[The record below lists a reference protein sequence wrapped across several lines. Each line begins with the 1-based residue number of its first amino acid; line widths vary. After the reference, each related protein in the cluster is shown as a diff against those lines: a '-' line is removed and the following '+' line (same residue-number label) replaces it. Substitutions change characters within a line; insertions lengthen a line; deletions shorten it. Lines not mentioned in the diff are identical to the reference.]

1 MKAPCEIII
10 WYILPSIRSELV
22 KKLIECGMSQ
32 KEVSE
37 RLGIT
42 EATVSQYVNKKRGS
56 RIEFKQDVSSAIET
70 LAEDVIKRDNKDVN
84 MIYRICEICTM
95 LKKDKTVCE
104 LHKDHDL
111 VPPACEA
118 CLGLW

>member
-32 KEVSE
+32 KEVSK

-56 RIEFKQDVSSAIET
+56 RIEFKQDVRSAIET
-70 LAEDVIKRDNKDVN
+70 LADDVIKRDRDLN
-84 MIYRICEICTM
+84 MIYRICEICMM
-95 LKKDKTVCE
+95 LRKDRTVCE

-111 VPPACEA
+111 VPDACEA
-118 CLGLW
+118 CLKL

>member
-37 RLGIT
+37 RLVIT

-56 RIEFKQDVSSAIET
+56 KIEFKQDTTSAIET
-70 LAEDVIKRDNKDVN
+70 LAEDVIKGDNNVN
-84 MIYRICEICTM
+84 LTYRICEICMM

-111 VPPACEA
+111 VPAACEA
-118 CLGLW
+118 CFEL